1 MLKKIIQRMVK
12 NKNMK
17 NFINKLT
24 NLIEVKKIIALLVV
38 IVFCVLALCD
48 KINPSVYTNL
58 VTLVVGYYFGQSTT
72 RQVINENNKQL

>member
-1 MLKKIIQRMVK
+1 MVK

-24 NLIEVKKIIALLVV
+24 NLIEVKKVIALLVV
-38 IVFCVLALCD
+38 IVFCILALCN
-48 KINPSVYTNL
+48 KIEPSIYTNV

-72 RQVINENNKQL
+72 RQVINESNKQP

>member
-1 MLKKIIQRMVK
+1 MVK

-24 NLIEVKKIIALLVV
+24 NLVEVKKIIALLVV

-48 KINPSVYTNL
+48 KINPSVYTNV